1 MQSNAFDKSMRTDL
15 PLHFI
20 IVVIIVIIIT
30 VIIIITITATIIAGI
45 IEQEQFTVLM
55 RQVDCLVLFS

>member
-20 IVVIIVIIIT
+20 IVVIIVIIT
-30 VIIIITITATIIAGI
+30 VIIITITATIIAGI

>member
-20 IVVIIVIIIT
+20 IVIIVIIIT
-30 VIIIITITATIIAGI
+30 VIIITITATIIAGI

>member
-20 IVVIIVIIIT
+20 IIVIIVIIIT
-30 VIIIITITATIIAGI
+30 VIIITITATIIAGI

>member
-20 IVVIIVIIIT
+20 IIVIA
-30 VIIIITITATIIAGI
+30 VIIITITATIIAWI
-45 IEQEQFTVLM
+45 IEQEQFIVLM

>member
-30 VIIIITITATIIAGI
+30 VIITITATIIAGI

>member
-20 IVVIIVIIIT
+20 IIVID
-30 VIIIITITATIIAGI
+30 VIIITITATIIARI
-45 IEQEQFTVLM
+45 IEQEQFIVLM

>member
-30 VIIIITITATIIAGI
+30 VTITATIIAGI

>member
-1 MQSNAFDKSMRTDL
+1 MQSNAFAKSMRTDL

-30 VIIIITITATIIAGI
+30 VIIITITATIIAGI

>member
-20 IVVIIVIIIT
+20 IIVIIVIIIT
-30 VIIIITITATIIAGI
+30 VIIITITATIIAGI
-45 IEQEQFTVLM
+45 IEQEQFTVLI

>member
-15 PLHFI
+15 PLPFI

-30 VIIIITITATIIAGI
+30 VIIITITATIIAGI

>member
-30 VIIIITITATIIAGI
+30 VIIITITATIIAGI
-45 IEQEQFTVLM
+45 IEQEHFTVLM

>member
-30 VIIIITITATIIAGI
+30 VIIITITATIIAGI

>member
-20 IVVIIVIIIT
+20 IIVIIVIIIT
-30 VIIIITITATIIAGI
+30 VIIITITATIIARI